1 MEFEDI
7 QNTWQQ
13 QSESEVSTTLPDFEP
28 AQQKIKHLRKKQ
40 QLTQLI
46 LGSTV
51 VILIVFFFYISAYK
65 YSGPLLGMSL
75 LIGVILT
82 RVFIEI
88 RSEQQLRK
96 LNVLLSFNE
105 FKAELITYYQK
116 RKTLAFKIIPVLLI
130 IYNIGFIIMS
140 YYFYQYLSR
149 GFFYYIVIS
158 YIVSFIILFFFIRK
172 KVLEELDILK
182 NLQES

>member
-1 MEFEDI
+1 MEFNDI

-13 QSESEVSTTLPDFEP
+13 QSKSETATLPDFEP
-28 AQQKIKHLRKKQ
+28 AKKKLAYLRKSQ
-40 QLTQLI
+40 QITKGI
-46 LGSTV
+46 LGITV
-51 VILIVFFFYISAYK
+51 AVLIVFFFYISAYK
-65 YSGPLLGMSL
+65 YNGPLFGMSL

-82 RVFIEI
+82 RVFLEI
-88 RSEQQLRK
+88 RSQQQLRK

-105 FKAELITYYQK
+105 FKEQLIAYYQK

-130 IYNIGFIIMS
+130 IYNIGFVIMS

-158 YIVSFIILFFFIRK
+158 YVVSFVVLFLFIRK
-172 KVLEELDILK
+172 KILEELEILK